1 MEAKELLEQHPKTT
15 SLLRE
20 WWMRKVK
27 EALDT
32 SGISDEYKKMVEEN
46 WVPVDDVQIER
57 SIDGNPHTLFEFFDE
72 NGIYVTQDVFI
83 KDEAWYTC
91 YIGNEKYPCNEFITR
106 RKAERDIINDA
117 FEMLEE
123 KL

>member
-32 SGISDEYKKMVEEN
+32 SGISDEYREMVEAT
-46 WVPVDDVQIER
+46 PVDDVQIER
-57 SIDGNPHTLFEFFDE
+57 TIDGNPHTLFEFFDE
-72 NGIYVTQDVFI
+72 NGIYIEQSIFRGDGITYSCFI
-83 KDEAWYTC
+83 GEDT
-91 YIGNEKYPCNEFITR
+91 YPCNEFDIR